1 MSFVNISKS
10 SLLKT
15 SAATDAIS
23 VAGNLAI
30 TGLNTI
36 RKSSILDFKRIVAKT
51 EGVQVYTVG
60 GGSYTPTA
68 STTYSVT
75 IGDQNADIQGYTGN
89 LLPYAYTTPAV
100 LTSIGATTALQREY
114 IHVQIVAAI
123 NANTRNN
130 CVAATLGTG
139 TGFTITDDAGY
150 YPANINGGT
159 GGRLGANQVF
169 VNTNAD
175 GSGWV
180 TATNITLTTAAV
192 YSFGQGTRMAQDQP
206 ILAAYT
212 QLLAQGSLDVLVAP
226 VAADG
231 TYATGGQKYNAFS
244 ISSVTRAA
252 ANSIIG
258 QLAYMPMSQIVFVD
272 NGLGSATT
280 NAAGYIAFE
289 RELMRSLFYIYTA
302 DPSAAVD
309 FFDSALTASATY
321 PTTGAAISTTD
332 NVVMSVS
339 DDSGVWYVNP
349 IGTHTLL
356 TPLVTTAG
364 LTPYLDVTS
373 QEGIEWSTPN
383 LTQNPRQFVVGK
395 TEMSFYARV
404 TFGAI
409 AATDW
414 KTLSV
419 GFRKKAAYAV
429 DQTAYEAA
437 SVATACLGVPLDTG
451 AAPVVNIITGPGSA
465 GALTNTSTAVS
476 PAAAETVELIVTV
489 DISGVAHFYVNGV
502 DKTPLLAASY
512 TFTAGLNL
520 MPFISFRHGAGT
532 AAAPSVKVAAAV
544 PSLAWNL

>member
-10 SLLKT
+10 VLLKT
-15 SAATDAIS
+15 SAATDVNAI
-23 VAGNLAI
+23 AGQLLI
-30 TGLNTI
+30 TGLNPI
-36 RKSSILDFKRIVAKT
+36 RKSTILDFKQIMAKT
-51 EGVQVYTVG
+51 EVVQVYTAG

-68 STTYSVT
+68 STTYQVL
-75 IGDQNADIQGYTGN
+75 IGDPNADRQGYTGTV
-89 LLPYAYTTPAV
+89 LPYAYTTPAV
-100 LTSIGATTALQREY
+100 LTSIGATAALQREY

-123 NANTRNN
+123 NADVRNYV
-130 CVAATLGTG
+130 VAATLGTG

-150 YPANINGGT
+150 YPANINGGS
-159 GGRLGANQVF
+159 GGRLGASF
-169 VNTNAD
+169 VQLTTNAD
-175 GSGWV
+175 GSGWS
-180 TATNITLTTAAV
+180 ASNLTLTTAAV

-212 QLLAQGSLDVLVAP
+212 QLLASGTLDVLVAP

-231 TYATGGQKYNAFS
+231 TYATAGQKYNAFY
-244 ISSVTRAA
+244 ISSLSRAA

-258 QLAYMPMSQIVFVD
+258 QIAYMPLSQAVFVD

-289 RELMRSLFYIYTA
+289 REILRALFGCYA
-302 DPSAAVD
+302 QDPSAAVD
-309 FFDSALTASATY
+309 FFDSALIASATY

-364 LTPYLDVTS
+364 LTPYLDVTT
-373 QEGIEWSTPN
+373 QEGIEFSTPN
-383 LTQNPRQFVVGK
+383 LTQNPREFVVGK
-395 TEMSFYARV
+395 TEMSFYTRV
-404 TFGAI
+404 TFGGI
-409 AATDW
+409 GATDW

-437 SVATACLGVPLDTG
+437 SVATACLGVPIDTG
-451 AAPVVNIITGPGSA
+451 AAPVINMITGPGSA
-465 GALTNTSTAVS
+465 GALTNTSCAVS
-476 PAAAETVELIVTV
+476 PTAAQTVELLVTV
-489 DISGVAHFYVNGV
+489 DINGVTKFYVNGV

-512 TFTAGLNL
+512 TFTAGLHL

-532 AAAPSVKVAAAV
+532 AAAPAVVAAVAV
-544 PSLAWNL
+544 PSATWRL

>member
-15 SAATDAIS
+15 SAATDVIS
-23 VAGNLAI
+23 VAGNLSI

-51 EGVQVYTVG
+51 EVVQVYTVG
-60 GGSYTPTA
+60 GGSYTPSA

-100 LTSIGATTALQREY
+100 LTSIGATAALQREY
-114 IHVQIVAAI
+114 IHVQIIAAI
-123 NANTRNN
+123 NANVRNN
-130 CVAATLGTG
+130 VLAATSGTG

-150 YPANINGGT
+150 YPANINGGS

-175 GSGWV
+175 GSGWGS
-180 TATNITLTTAAV
+180 TNISLTTSAI
-192 YSFGQGTRMAQDQP
+192 YQFGQGTRMAQDQP

-212 QLLAQGSLDVLVAP
+212 QLLAQGTLDVLVAP
-226 VAADG
+226 VASDG

-258 QLAYMPMSQIVFVD
+258 QIAYMPMSQAVFVD

-289 RELMRSLFYIYTA
+289 REIMRSLFWVYSS

-309 FFDSALTASATY
+309 FFDNALIASATY
-321 PTTGAAISTTD
+321 PTTGAAITTTD

-339 DDSGVWYVNP
+339 DNSGVWYVNP

-364 LTPYLDVTS
+364 LTPYLDVTT
-373 QEGIEWSTPN
+373 QEGIEFSTPN
-383 LTQNPRQFVVGK
+383 LTQAPREFVVGK
-395 TEMSFYARV
+395 TEMSFYARI
-404 TFGAI
+404 TFGGI

-437 SVATACLGVPLDTG
+437 SVATACLGVPIDTG
-451 AAPVVNIITGPGSA
+451 VAPVVNMITGPGSA
-465 GALTNTSTAVS
+465 GALTNTSCAVS
-476 PAAAETVELIVTV
+476 PTAASTVEMIVTV

-512 TFTAGLNL
+512 TFTAGLHL

-532 AAAPSVKVAAAV
+532 AAAPAVVVASAV